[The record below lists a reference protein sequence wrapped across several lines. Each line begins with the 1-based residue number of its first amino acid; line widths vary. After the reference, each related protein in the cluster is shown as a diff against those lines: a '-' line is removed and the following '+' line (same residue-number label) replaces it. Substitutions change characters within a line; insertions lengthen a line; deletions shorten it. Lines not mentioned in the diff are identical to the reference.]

1 MNEQERNPEYDRWDM
16 AKAIGGRTAVYPET
30 VIEILQAFAEILPV
44 ALAEYGRVE
53 IHGLGTFSLAHR
65 EPLSRTTPDGT
76 PWSTPERQ
84 EIVFHAAPSVNA
96 VITEKTGKE
105 TYSA

>member
-1 MNEQERNPEYDRWDM
+1 MSEQLNPEFDRSDL
-16 AKAIGGRTAVYPET
+16 AKEIAAQTGMFPDT
-30 VIEILQAFAEILPV
+30 VIDVIKSFAAILPY
-44 ALAEYGRVE
+44 AIAEHGRVE
-53 IHGLGTFSLAHR
+53 IHNLGTFSLAHR
-65 EPLSRTTPDGT
+65 EARTGTTPDGT
-76 PWSTPERQ
+76 PWATPERQ

>member
-1 MNEQERNPEYDRWDM
+1 MSKQLNTEFDRSDL
-16 AKAIGGRTAVYPET
+16 AKEIAAQTGMFPDT
-30 VIEILQAFAEILPV
+30 VIDVLKSFAAILPY
-44 ALAEYGRVE
+44 ALAEHGRVE
-53 IHGLGTFSLAHR
+53 IHNLGTFSLAHR

-84 EIVFHAAPSVNA
+84 EIVFHAAPAVNH
-96 VITEKTGKE
+96 VVTQKTGKE

>member
-1 MNEQERNPEYDRWDM
+1 MEKDLKEYDRSDM
-16 AKAIGGRTAVYPET
+16 ATAIGEKTAMYPAN
-30 VIEILQAFAEILPV
+30 VIEVFKAFAEILPV

-53 IHGLGTFSLAHR
+53 IHDLGVFSIAHR
-65 EPLSRTTPDGT
+65 AARTGTTPDGEA
-76 PWSTPERQ
+76 WSTPERQ

-96 VITEKTGKE
+96 AVTEKTGKE